1 MLAQSDSFVEQ
12 DEGWLHEHL
21 WFSFLMCSV
30 IKLAIIIFSDL
41 VFYFQIYEWFSI
53 LYVIGN
59 ERKRNLTSLTRKSEE
74 NEKMSTNQFTLNE
87 IKIKKYL
94 LVAAIVVSGGY
105 VG

>member
-1 MLAQSDSFVEQ
+1 MLVQYNSFVDQ

-21 WFSFLMCSV
+21 WFSFLVCSI
-30 IKLAIIIFSDL
+30 IKLAIIIFSNL
-41 VFYFQIYEWFSI
+41 TFYFQIYEWFSI

-59 ERKRNLTSLTRKSEE
+59 ERKRNLKSLTRKSEE
-74 NEKMSTNQFTLNE
+74 SERMSSNSFTFNE

-94 LVAAIVVSGGY
+94 LAAAIVVSSVY